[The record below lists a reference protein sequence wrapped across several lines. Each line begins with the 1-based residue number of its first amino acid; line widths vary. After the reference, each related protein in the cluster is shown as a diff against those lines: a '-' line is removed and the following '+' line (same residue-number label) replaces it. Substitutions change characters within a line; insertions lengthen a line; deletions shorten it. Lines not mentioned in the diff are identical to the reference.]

1 MYRAA
6 QIRLGIV
13 STYVPR
19 RCGLATYTADL
30 REALGGGD
38 IEPVVIAIDRD
49 GLNYGDEVITVV
61 SQDRISSYETAADT
75 IAAAG
80 VDAVLIQ
87 HEYGIFGG
95 PNGAYV
101 LHLARAL
108 TRRAIPY
115 LVTLHTQLSQPSP
128 GRPPRWPPCVPAPPG
143 SPCSPRPPAGWRSGP
158 VSPPATS

>member
-30 REALGGGD
+30 REALGIATRATGD
-38 IEPVVIAIDRD
+38 IDPVVVAIDRD
-49 GLNYGDEVITVV
+49 GPSYGDEVITVV
-61 SQDRISSYETAADT
+61 GQVRISSYETAAADL
-75 IAAAG
+75 AAAG

-95 PNGAYV
+95 PDGSYV

-108 TRRAIPY
+108 THRAIPY
-115 LVTLHTQLSQPSP
+115 LVTLHTQLSLPSP
-128 GRPPRWPPCVPAPPG
+128 GQ
-143 SPCSPRPPAGWRSGP
+143 
-158 VSPPATS
+158 